1 MFCLVKN
8 LNSKWNFFNDNRQRL
23 IFGILKPQ
31 KMQPVYLYVKRSQ
44 EALDFAQKV
53 KDLIEKEGFK
63 VVSDQPE
70 VDFAEKI
77 PSEEIKNCKL
87 CVVVGGDGTFLAA
100 ARKVAP
106 LGVPI
111 VGINLGRFGF
121 LTEIERNEVEK
132 ILPMVLKGKVESQD
146 RLVLEVFKENNEGRR
161 YIGCAINDVVISKS
175 ALARMIDISID
186 TSLGHLGT
194 ISGDGIIVA
203 TPTGSTAYALAAG
216 GPIVYPTLNAKVLV
230 PICPHTLTQ
239 RPLVL
244 AGPVSLTFTLKTDYS
259 EVFLTLDGQIGEEI
273 THKDKIIVQKAPFML
288 KVYPHPYRSYF
299 DLVRIKLKWGKR

>member
-1 MFCLVKN
+1 
-8 LNSKWNFFNDNRQRL
+8 
-23 IFGILKPQ
+23 
-31 KMQPVYLYVKRSQ
+31 MQPVYLYVKRSA
-44 EALDFAQKV
+44 EAFEFAKEV
-53 KDLIEKEGFK
+53 KKLVEREGFR
-63 VVSDQPE
+63 VVSDQEE
-70 VDFAEKI
+70 VDFVEKI
-77 PSEEIKNCKL
+77 PTHEIKNCKL

-106 LGVPI
+106 LGVPV

-121 LTEIERNEVEK
+121 LTEIEKNETEK
-132 ILPMVLKGKVESQD
+132 LLPQILKGNAPLQE
-146 RLVLEVFKENNEGRR
+146 RLVLEVFKENGEGRR
-161 YIGCAINDVVISKS
+161 FVGYAINDVVISKS

-239 RPLVL
+239 RPIVL
-244 AGPVSLTFTLKTDYS
+244 AGPVSLTFTLQTDYS
-259 EVFLTLDGQIGEEI
+259 EVYLTLDGQVGEAI
-273 THKDKIIVQKAPFML
+273 TTEDRITVQKAPFLL
-288 KVYPHPYRSYF
+288 KVYTHPYRSYF
-299 DLVRIKLKWGKR
+299 DLVRIKLKWGRR

>member
-1 MFCLVKN
+1 
-8 LNSKWNFFNDNRQRL
+8 
-23 IFGILKPQ
+23 
-31 KMQPVYLYVKRSQ
+31 MQQVYLYVKRSQ
-44 EALDFAQKV
+44 EAFNFAKKV
-53 KDLIEKEGFK
+53 KELIQKEGFK
-63 VVSDQPE
+63 TVSDQE
-70 VDFAEKI
+70 ELDFVEKI
-77 PSEEIKNCKL
+77 PYEEIKNSKL

-121 LTEIERNEVEK
+121 LTEIEKNEVQK
-132 ILPMVLKGKVESQD
+132 LLPMVLKDAIPTQE
-146 RLVLEVFKENNEGRR
+146 RLVLEVFKESKSGRKFVG
-161 YIGCAINDVVISKS
+161 YAINDVVISKS

-239 RPLVL
+239 RPIVL

-259 EVFLTLDGQIGEEI
+259 EVFLTLDGQVGEEI
-273 THKDKIIVQKAPFML
+273 SSEDRITVQKAPFML

>member
-1 MFCLVKN
+1 
-8 LNSKWNFFNDNRQRL
+8 
-23 IFGILKPQ
+23 
-31 KMQPVYLYVKRSQ
+31 MQPVYLYVKRSP
-44 EALDFAQKV
+44 EAFEFAKKV
-53 KDLIEKEGFK
+53 KQLIEREGFR
-63 VVSDQPE
+63 VVTDQEE
-70 VDFAEKI
+70 VDFAERI
-77 PSEEIKNCKL
+77 PPEEIKNCKL

-111 VGINLGRFGF
+111 VGVNLGRFGF
-121 LTEIERNEVEK
+121 LTEIEKNEVEK
-132 ILPMVLKGKVESQD
+132 ILPMVLRDEAPLQE
-146 RLVLEVFKENNEGRR
+146 RLVLEVFKENGRGRR
-161 YIGCAINDVVISKS
+161 FVGYAINDVVISKS
-175 ALARMIDISID
+175 ALARMIDVSID

-244 AGPVSLTFTLKTDYS
+244 AGPVSLTFTLRTDYS
-259 EVFLTLDGQIGEEI
+259 EVFVTLDGQIGEEL
-273 THKDKIIVQKAPFML
+273 TVEDRLVVQKAPFYL
-288 KVYPHPYRSYF
+288 KVYTHPYRSYF
-299 DLVRIKLKWGKR
+299 DLVRIKLKWGRR

>member
-1 MFCLVKN
+1 
-8 LNSKWNFFNDNRQRL
+8 
-23 IFGILKPQ
+23 
-31 KMQPVYLYVKRSQ
+31 MQPVYLYVKRSE
-44 EALDFAQKV
+44 EALNFSKKV
-53 KDLIEKEGFK
+53 KEIIERENFK

-70 VDFAEKI
+70 LDFVEQV
-77 PSEEIKNCKL
+77 PTQELKNCKL

-106 LGVPI
+106 LGVPV

-121 LTEIERNEVEK
+121 LTEIEKNELEK
-132 ILPMVLKGKVESQD
+132 LLPLILKEQVPHQE
-146 RLVLEVFKENNEGRR
+146 RLVLEVFKENESGRKF
-161 YIGCAINDVVISKS
+161 IGYAINDVVISKS

-194 ISGDGIIVA
+194 ISGDGVIVS

-216 GPIVYPTLNAKVLV
+216 GPIVYPTLDAKVLV

-239 RPLVL
+239 RPIVL

-259 EVFLTLDGQIGEEI
+259 EVYLTLDGQVGEEMKATDRI
-273 THKDKIIVQKAPFML
+273 TVQKAPFKL

-299 DLVRIKLKWGKR
+299 DLIRIKLKWGKR

>member
-1 MFCLVKN
+1 
-8 LNSKWNFFNDNRQRL
+8 
-23 IFGILKPQ
+23 
-31 KMQPVYLYVKRSQ
+31 MQPVYLYVKRSE
-44 EALDFAQKV
+44 EALNFSKKV
-53 KDLIEKEGFK
+53 KEIIERENFK

-70 VDFAEKI
+70 LDFVEQV
-77 PSEEIKNCKL
+77 PTQELKNCKL

-106 LGVPI
+106 LGVPV
-111 VGINLGRFGF
+111 VGINLGRFGS
-121 LTEIERNEVEK
+121 LTGIEKNGLEK
-132 ILPMVLKGKVESQD
+132 LLPLILKEQVPHQE
-146 RLVLEVFKENNEGRR
+146 RLVLEVFKENESGRKF
-161 YIGCAINDVVISKS
+161 IGYAINDVVISKS

-194 ISGDGIIVA
+194 ISGDGVIVS

-216 GPIVYPTLNAKVLV
+216 GPIVYPTLDAKVLV

-239 RPLVL
+239 RPIVL

-259 EVFLTLDGQIGEEI
+259 EVYLTLDGQVGEEMKATDRI
-273 THKDKIIVQKAPFML
+273 TVQKAPFKL

-299 DLVRIKLKWGKR
+299 DLIRIKLKWGKR

>member
-1 MFCLVKN
+1 
-8 LNSKWNFFNDNRQRL
+8 
-23 IFGILKPQ
+23 
-31 KMQPVYLYVKRSQ
+31 MQQVYLYVKRSQ
-44 EALDFAQKV
+44 EAFSFAKKV
-53 KDLIEKEGFK
+53 KELIQKEGFK
-63 VVSDQPE
+63 TVSDQE
-70 VDFAEKI
+70 ELDFVEKI
-77 PSEEIKNCKL
+77 PYEEIKNSKL

-121 LTEIERNEVEK
+121 LTEIEKNEVQK
-132 ILPMVLKGKVESQD
+132 LLPMVLKDAIPTQE
-146 RLVLEVFKENNEGRR
+146 RLVLEVFKENKSGRKFVG
-161 YIGCAINDVVISKS
+161 YAINDVVISKS

-239 RPLVL
+239 RPIVL
-244 AGPVSLTFTLKTDYS
+244 AGPVSLTFSLKTDYS
-259 EVFLTLDGQIGEEI
+259 EVFLTLDGQVGEEI
-273 THKDKIIVQKAPFML
+273 SPEDRITVQKAPFML

>member
-1 MFCLVKN
+1 
-8 LNSKWNFFNDNRQRL
+8 
-23 IFGILKPQ
+23 
-31 KMQPVYLYVKRSQ
+31 MQPVYLYVKRSE
-44 EALDFAQKV
+44 EALNFSKKV
-53 KDLIEKEGFK
+53 KEIIERENFK

-70 VDFAEKI
+70 LDFVEQV
-77 PSEEIKNCKL
+77 PSQELKNCKL

-106 LGVPI
+106 LGVPV

-121 LTEIERNEVEK
+121 LTEIEKNEVEK
-132 ILPMVLKGKVESQD
+132 LLPLIVKEKVSHQE
-146 RLVLEVFKENNEGRR
+146 RLVLEVFKENESGRKF
-161 YIGCAINDVVISKS
+161 IGYAINDVVISKS

-194 ISGDGIIVA
+194 ISGDGVIVS

-216 GPIVYPTLNAKVLV
+216 GPIVYPTLDAKVLV

-239 RPLVL
+239 RPIVL

-259 EVFLTLDGQIGEEI
+259 EVYLTLDGQVGEEMKSTDRI
-273 THKDKIIVQKAPFML
+273 TVQKAPFKL

-299 DLVRIKLKWGKR
+299 DLIRIKLKWGKR